1 MSKLNVQLNAN
12 FRLTADDRNFIV
24 LERRLVDPAKA
35 PGYKAPA
42 DGSAP
47 PPIRET
53 YGNERYYPLSFDGLV
68 AALNHVRIKSSTLAE
83 AETLA
88 ELIAQM
94 SAETDAILA
103 AIDNTSELREFV
115 AKLSA

>member
-24 LERRLVDPAKA
+24 LERKLVDPTKA
-35 PGYKAPA
+35 PGYKAVEGA
-42 DGSAP
+42 AP
-47 PPIRET
+47 PPVRET
-53 YGNERYYPLSFDGLV
+53 YGDPQFYPLSSRGLA
-68 AALNHVRIKSSTLAE
+68 AALEHVRVKSVVLSGAGSLA
-83 AETLA
+83 A
-88 ELIAQM
+88 LIAQI

-103 AIDNTSELREFV
+103 AIDSTSDLRDFV